1 MTARI
6 KGCCACPPIDFE
18 CSVCSDI
25 CKIVFQWDAQG
36 ADLDTS
42 IVYDGRSSGFSC
54 TNGNN
59 PFFSTGDD
67 TGQTEQE
74 VHYVCLPKDSQTE
87 IKMYCHWFN
96 GSNIPEIKTVKI
108 TLDKCGEI
116 AVKNLTVENTDS
128 GCSGSP
134 EKNDRNLKWN
144 IFV

>member
-1 MTARI
+1 
-6 KGCCACPPIDFE
+6 
-18 CSVCSDI
+18 
-25 CKIVFQWDAQG
+25 VFQWDAQG

-42 IVYDGRSSGFSC
+42 VVYNGASSGFSC
-54 TNGNN
+54 DNGNN

-87 IKMYCHWFN
+87 IKMYCHWFIEN
-96 GSNIPEIKTVKI
+96 PIPEIKTVRV

-116 AVKNLTVENTDS
+116 ANRNFIVNNHDR
-128 GCSGSP
+128 GCSGDP
-134 EKNDRNLKWN
+134 GKNDVHLIWN